1 MRRSNEAP
9 GKLMWGE
16 VGRGIGKDRL
26 ANEWRG
32 RAYLLS
38 PGRGKI
44 VVGTQNTDGVQDELS
59 AVPERRDLCT
69 GRV

>member
-1 MRRSNEAP
+1 
-9 GKLMWGE
+9 MWGE

-26 ANEWRG
+26 ANEWHG

-44 VVGTQNTDGVQDELS
+44 VVGTQNTDGGS
-59 AVPERRDLCT
+59 KMSSRRFPSGNDT
-69 GRV
+69 EGFMYR